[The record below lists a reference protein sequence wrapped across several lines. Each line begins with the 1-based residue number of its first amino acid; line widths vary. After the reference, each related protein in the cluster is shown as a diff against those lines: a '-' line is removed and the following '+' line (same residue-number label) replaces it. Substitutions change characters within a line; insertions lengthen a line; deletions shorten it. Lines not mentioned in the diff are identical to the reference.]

1 MTIGGKLAGIAKKM
15 ALVKKEVKDEDGE
28 MDTEKREPSGC
39 EESAIS
45 LEYDR
50 SQLPDLLKIYYRW
63 LFPYDK
69 YFDWLQY
76 GVCVCVCVC
85 VCVRVCTYREN
96 LINTFIVCIL
106 KYLP

>member
-1 MTIGGKLAGIAKKM
+1 M
-15 ALVKKEVKDEDGE
+15 ALVKKEPKDGDEVERGE
-28 MDTEKREPSGC
+28 RETGSC
-39 EESAIS
+39 EGSAIS

-76 GVCVCVCVC
+76 GKRIVWKR
-85 VCVRVCTYREN
+85 VREKERERD
-96 LINTFIVCIL
+96 
-106 KYLP
+106 

>member
-1 MTIGGKLAGIAKKM
+1 M
-15 ALVKKEVKDEDGE
+15 ALVLKKEPKDEDE
-28 MDTEKREPSGC
+28 MCDEVEDGDKETGSC
-39 EESAIS
+39 EGSAIS

-76 GVCVCVCVC
+76 GKWGVKESVCGD
-85 VCVRVCTYREN
+85 N
-96 LINTFIVCIL
+96 FIE
-106 KYLP
+106 